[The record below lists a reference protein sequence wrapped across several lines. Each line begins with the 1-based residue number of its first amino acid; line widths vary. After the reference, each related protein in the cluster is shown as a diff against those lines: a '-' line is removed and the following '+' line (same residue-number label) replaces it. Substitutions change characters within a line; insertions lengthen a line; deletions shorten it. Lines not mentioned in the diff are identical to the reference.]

1 MKIKYLNKEIKLT
14 EFDCEPDNLMESKI
28 NFIKEMEKEKINP
41 NLVNKY
47 SKIWINIKY
56 RKCKYPSS
64 IYYFIKKFD
73 STI

>member
-14 EFDCEPDNLMESKI
+14 EFDCEPDNLMKSKI
-28 NFIKEMEKEKINP
+28 NFIKKMEKEKINP

-56 RKCKYPSS
+56 RKCKYPSN